1 MSIKTD
7 RLISRARKL
16 IKKGEIEQAKEIYS
30 NILKSFP
37 NNQEAKKGISL
48 LEKGKEIHPTQVQ
61 LDEVI
66 KLYSSGQM
74 NEALAS
80 VETLIN
86 IFPNEYLLFNI
97 CGACHSEI
105 GSIELAIENFKK
117 AISIKID
124 YAEAQYNLGVAY
136 QKINQL
142 NDAAEYYELAINS
155 QHAYPTAHNNLGVV
169 FLNKGQL
176 DDAVKSF
183 EWAIAYSPNYAEAH
197 NNLGSVLQEL
207 KQFEKAKKEFEKATS
222 LNPNYDQAFH
232 NLGILCEIINL
243 PKEAINHY
251 EKTIEINPEFAE
263 AYRNISK
270 VKKYKA
276 KDPHIAQILSLY
288 SRKNLNL
295 ADKAR
300 LSFALA
306 EINKNLGNQ
315 DEYFKYLNEGNHLRK
330 QEVGYSFDDS
340 KNFHSIM
347 TTLFGLD
354 QPALKNSSK
363 KSSNVKPIFIVG
375 MPRSGTSLVEQ
386 IISSHKEVHGAGELL
401 NFRNII
407 TPILDNHLSENRKTF
422 LQEDLLSIRQEYLDS
437 LDSLN
442 TEEKIITDKMP
453 MNFRLLGFI
462 LSSIP
467 EAKIVHLK
475 RDPIATCW
483 SNYNHYFTA
492 GNGFSFDQEDLA
504 KFYNLYLE
512 IMDLWHKLFPNKI
525 YDLCYEDL
533 TMNQEK
539 ETRNLLKYCDLKW
552 DKNCLDF
559 HKNKRGV
566 LTASSAQV
574 RKKIYQGS
582 SNDWKEY
589 EKYLKPMIRGL
600 GNL

>member
-7 RLISRARKL
+7 RLISRAKKL

-30 NILKSFP
+30 NILKSYP

-48 LEKGKEIHPTQVQ
+48 LEKGKEIHPTQAQ
-61 LDEVI
+61 LDEVMVF
-66 KLYSSGQM
+66 YSSGQM
-74 NEALAS
+74 NKALAA
-80 VETLIN
+80 VAALIKN
-86 IFPNEYLLFNI
+86 FPNEYLLFNI

-117 AISIKID
+117 AISINQD

-142 NDAAEYYELAINS
+142 DSAAKYYELAINS
-155 QHAYPTAHNNLGVV
+155 QHAYPTAHNNLGII
-169 FLNKGQL
+169 FLRKGQI
-176 DDAVKSF
+176 DFAVKCF

-197 NNLGSVLQEL
+197 NNLGSALQEL
-207 KQFEKAKKEFEKATS
+207 KQFENAKKEFEKATS
-222 LNPNYDQAFH
+222 LNPNYAQAFH

-263 AYRNISK
+263 AYRNLSK

-276 KDPHIAQILSLY
+276 KDPHIPQILSLY

-300 LSFALA
+300 LGFALA
-306 EINKNLGNQ
+306 QINKDLGNN
-315 DEYFKYLNEGNHLRK
+315 DEYFKYLNEGNHLKK
-330 QEVGYSFDDS
+330 QEINYSLDDS
-340 KNFHSIM
+340 KNFHSII
-347 TTLFGLD
+347 TTLFGFN
-354 QPALKNSSK
+354 QPVLKNLSK
-363 KSSNVKPIFIVG
+363 KASDIKPIFIVG

-386 IISSHKEVHGAGELL
+386 IISSHKDAHGAGELL
-401 NFRNII
+401 NFRNIL
-407 TPILDNHLSENRKTF
+407 TPILDNHLSENRKSF
-422 LQEDLLSIRQEYLDS
+422 LKKDFLSIRQEYLDS
-437 LDSLN
+437 LADLK
-442 TEEKIITDKMP
+442 TDEKIITDKMP

-462 LSSIP
+462 LSAIP

-492 GNGFSFDQEDLA
+492 GNGFSFNQEDLA

-512 IMDLWHKLFPNKI
+512 IMDLWHELFPNKI

-533 TMNQEK
+533 TLNQEK

-582 SNDWKEY
+582 SEAWKEY
-589 EKYLKPMIRGL
+589 EKYLEPLIKGL
-600 GNL
+600 GIQ